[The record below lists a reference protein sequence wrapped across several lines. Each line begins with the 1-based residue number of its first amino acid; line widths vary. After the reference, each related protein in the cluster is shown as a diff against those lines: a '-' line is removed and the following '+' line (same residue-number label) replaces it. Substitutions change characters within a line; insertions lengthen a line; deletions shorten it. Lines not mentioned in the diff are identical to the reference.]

1 MKDTKTILLGMLS
14 VGLVGTWVFYFYDKA
29 HISKQATL
37 VQNSTGLAEK
47 VKDSLRQVYSGTLS
61 QMDYQLDT
69 TRSNADSLK
78 NELGTKLNEIS
89 QLRSEIDSILR
100 GQHTSPAELDI
111 AKARITELQRKIN
124 ELTNQKDR
132 MAAEKQQLM
141 ALLSE
146 LSGKSDGVRN
156 DIVKLGDENKVLAD
170 KVSQS
175 TVFTVSDIR
184 LSPVESGDAGRN
196 GQLSVAFDV
205 RNNAPYSNAELF
217 IVVIQPDGKVL
228 RNDVWETSYI
238 DTRSYGRKMY
248 TMKLRFDYQKGEN
261 KHLMFNL
268 NAEEV
273 QRGNYTLQLYQNGYL
288 IGQAVKVVS

>member
-1 MKDTKTILLGMLS
+1 MKDTKTILLAMLS
-14 VGLVGTWVFYFYDKA
+14 TGLVGTWVFYFYDKA
-29 HISKQATL
+29 HISKQAVL
-37 VQNSTGLAEK
+37 VENSTAMAQK

-69 TRSNADSLK
+69 TRTHADSLQSA
-78 NELGTKLNEIS
+78 LGIKLQEIS
-89 QLRSEIDSILR
+89 QLRNEIDSILR
-100 GQHTSPAELDI
+100 GQNTSPAELNL
-111 AKARITELQRKIN
+111 AKARIAALQQKIN

-141 ALLSE
+141 NLLAE
-146 LSGKSDGVRN
+146 LSGKSEGVKN

-175 TVFTVSDIR
+175 AVFTVSDIR
-184 LSPVESGDAGRN
+184 LSPAESGDNNRN
-196 GQLSVAFDV
+196 SQLTVAFDV
-205 RNNAPYSNAELF
+205 RNNAPYNNAELF
-217 IVVIQPDGKVL
+217 LVVIQPDGKVL
-228 RNDVWETSYI
+228 RNDVWETAYI

-261 KHLMFNL
+261 KHLTFNL
-268 NAEEV
+268 AADDM
-273 QRGNYTLQLYQNGYL
+273 QKGNYTLQLYQNGYL